1 MIGNE
6 ISPII
11 HLRLETSRG
20 SVNEDEEL
28 LEEIVTAVSYNF
40 FAFIEIR
47 FAQHTQG
54 QPHYYFQFLP
64 RLFFRNLVDGI
75 FFLRLQLSFLVL

>member
-28 LEEIVTAVSYNF
+28 LEEIVAAVSQYFVACTENN
-40 FAFIEIR
+40 
-47 FAQHTQG
+47 FAQHVQ
-54 QPHYYFQFLP
+54 LP
-64 RLFFRNLVDGI
+64 SKVQTHDCFHSLFGG
-75 FFLRLQLSFLVL
+75 

>member
-20 SVNEDEEL
+20 SVNEDEQL
-28 LEEIVTAVSYNF
+28 LEKIVAAVS
-40 FAFIEIR
+40 
-47 FAQHTQG
+47 
-54 QPHYYFQFLP
+54 
-64 RLFFRNLVDGI
+64 
-75 FFLRLQLSFLVL
+75 